1 MRPQELRE
9 RTRQFMLRVIRFCR
23 TVPGTPEGQELGRQ
37 LIRAGMAVSGNYR
50 SAQRARSR
58 AESRHEWES
67 CSRKPTNLPAGWQL
81 RVTSV

>member
-1 MRPQELRE
+1 MRPQELRG
-9 RTRQFMLRVIRFCR
+9 RTRQFMLRAIRFCR

-37 LIRAGMAVSGNYR
+37 LIRAGMGVSGNYR

-58 AESRHEWES
+58 AEFAARMGIVLE
-67 CSRKPTNLPAGWQL
+67 KPTNLPAGWQL